1 MSLVQDTHVQVASS
15 HGKIWTKAWQTDVP
29 GIVVVHDADHD
40 RWTLT
45 HKASGKSVLAVTS
58 NMVALMR
65 EAASKLQ
72 DLDWTV
78 DEEGITEQHQQAA
91 GTAKAALLQ
100 SKITATEQQL

>member
-1 MSLVQDTHVQVASS
+1 MSGPERHVQIATK
-15 HGKIWTKAWQTDVP
+15 HGKLWTRAWGTDVP
-29 GIVVVHDADHD
+29 GLVVVYDTDND

-58 NMVALMR
+58 NMVALMQ

-72 DLDWTV
+72 ELDWTV
-78 DEEGITEQHQQAA
+78 DEEGITEQHKQAA